1 MRIRGASG
9 LADRVPEKY
18 DQKFL
23 RTLVQQLDRRLIE
36 MHRTLAGN
44 LGFGDGTD
52 VDNLIGKWM
61 EYSTN
66 AVANTEDALAH
77 NLGVIPVGF
86 LLLVPPATGTILLGP
101 TPWTTSNLYLKCNAA
116 SQTAKIFVVIP
127 SQGLHT

>member
-1 MRIRGASG
+1 MRTRGAAG
-9 LADRVPEKY
+9 LANSIPKEYDPEWI
-18 DQKFL
+18 
-23 RTLVQQLDRRLIE
+23 RTLIQQLDKRIVE
-36 MHRTLAGN
+36 MQKTFAGN
-44 LGFGDGTD
+44 LGFGNGTD
-52 VDNLIGKWM
+52 IDNIIGKWM

-66 AVANTEDALAH
+66 AVANTEDTLAH

-86 LLLVPPATGTILLGP
+86 LLLVPPATGFIMPGP